1 MEDGP
6 LKIAIVAGEPSGD
19 RQGAALIGALREMV
33 SPRSVEAW
41 GIGGHFLRE
50 AGVALRHDSDP
61 WAAIGIADTLLK
73 IPGMLWVLAD
83 MKRAL
88 RRNPPDVLVVV
99 DAGAFNV
106 PLARWVKRHKV
117 CPVFYYFPPG
127 SWRRLAALKPGKK
140 NLATVADR
148 IVTPFAWSEALLRA
162 GGADAHFVGHP
173 LLDLVKPALTDDEFY
188 ERFGLD
194 RLRPIVALLPGSR
207 HGEIRHILP
216 ALVGAAEEISHRIP
230 GVQFVVALASSGP
243 RGLAEDLIHRNQATG
258 QVLLRLQQVSRAAR
272 EAAQQTLAPPA
283 PVLAT
288 NEGFTLPSG
297 EWKESAVRSQYPPHT
312 GPAPLVICEGLTW
325 DALSRADL
333 VITKSGTATLEA
345 MILKKPMIIVY
356 RGSRLMALE
365 FRLRRSS
372 HGIVHLGM
380 PNILADERLFPELL
394 GEQANPKAI
403 ADLAVDLLLEPG
415 RILTLKD
422 RLTALVADNLGKPG
436 GVGRATSLLLEMMT
450 SHQPKAHSEEEG

>member
-1 MEDGP
+1 MAHAP

-33 SPRSVEAW
+33 ASRPIEAW

-88 RRNPPDVLVVV
+88 RRDPPDVLVIV

-106 PLARWVKRHKV
+106 PLARWVKRHSI

-127 SWRRLAALKPGKK
+127 SWRRQATVRPGKQ
-140 NLATVADR
+140 NLATVTDR
-148 IVTPFAWSEALLRA
+148 IVTPFAWSESLLRE

-188 ERFGLD
+188 GRFGLD

-207 HGEIRHILP
+207 RGEIRHILP

-230 GVQFVVALASSGP
+230 GVQFIVALASSGP
-243 RGLAEDLIHRNQATG
+243 RGLAEELIR
-258 QVLLRLQQVSRAAR
+258 RAQTSAR
-272 EAAQQTLAPPA
+272 RPAPAADKRTPLGPPS

-297 EWKESAVRSQYPPHT
+297 EWREPAVRSQYPPHG

-333 VITKSGTATLEA
+333 VVTKSGTATLEA

-365 FRLRRSS
+365 FRLRRKS

-394 GEQANPKAI
+394 GEDANPKAI

-415 RILTLKD
+415 RILALKD
-422 RLTALVADNLGKPG
+422 RLNALVADNLGRPG
-436 GVGRATSLLLEMMT
+436 GVGRAASLLLEIIA
-450 SHQPKAHSEEEG
+450 SHRKEEIECTRRDL

>member
-1 MEDGP
+1 MEEAP

-19 RQGAALIGALREMV
+19 RQGAALIGALRQIV
-33 SPRSVEAW
+33 SPRLVGAW
-41 GIGGHFLRE
+41 GIGGHFLRA

-88 RRNPPDVLVVV
+88 RRDPPDVLVIV

-106 PLARWVKRHKV
+106 PLARWVKRHKI

-140 NLATVADR
+140 NLATVTDR
-148 IVTPFAWSEALLRA
+148 IVTPFAWSEVLLRE

-173 LLDLVKPALTDDEFY
+173 LLDLVKPSLTDDEFY
-188 ERFGLD
+188 GRFGLD

-207 HGEIRHILP
+207 RGEIRHILP

-243 RGLAEDLIHRNQATG
+243 RGLAESLIRREQSSARRAGDKPAHSAQPPLVPAT
-258 QVLLRLQQVSRAAR
+258 
-272 EAAQQTLAPPA
+272 

-288 NEGFTLPSG
+288 NEGFTLPAG
-297 EWKESAVRSQYPPHT
+297 EWQEAVVRSQYPPHT

-333 VITKSGTATLEA
+333 VVTKSGTATLEA

-365 FRLRRSS
+365 FRLRRRS

-394 GEQANPKAI
+394 GEEANPRAI

-415 RILTLKD
+415 RILALKD
-422 RLTALVADNLGKPG
+422 RLNALVADNLGRPG
-436 GVGRATSLLLEMMT
+436 GVGRAASLLLEIIA
-450 SHQPKAHSEEEG
+450 AHRKEESECKPHVS